1 MSPEMSFAERAAL
14 SLMLEVS
21 STPKAGNVDREH
33 DHIDLKFQHF
43 LVSALASVRVFSD
56 VERGGSIG
64 EGIYRAVKRS
74 VGLCGRNVHFGAFL
88 LLIPL
93 VKASVVESMESGCN
107 DDGSGISTTAAAS
120 TASRAPDPEMELM
133 KSPNA
138 KREKVAGRALDIL
151 KKTGVE
157 DSVLV
162 LRAFRES
169 RARVADVSAGDLRGV
184 DENWLRKRGI
194 SLYRWMEM
202 GRHENVIAE
211 ELVSGYRLSLEGA
224 DVMERE
230 LESGNLNDAVVY
242 TYHYLLSRCIDPLV
256 KAKFGYE
263 VAEEVRE
270 MAKEAVSSRDFDSL
284 DRTLISR
291 GINPGSVADL
301 AASSIYLLT
310 VDRLELVLERI

>member
-1 MSPEMSFAERAAL
+1 MSFAERAAL

-56 VERGGSIG
+56 VERGIGIG

-93 VKASVVESMESGCN
+93 VKASVVESGY
-107 DDGSGISTTAAAS
+107 DDGSCTSTTA
-120 TASRAPDPEMELM
+120 SRVPDPEMELM
-133 KSPNA
+133 KSPNT
-138 KREKVAGRALDIL
+138 KREKVAGRALNIL

-162 LRAFRES
+162 LRAFGES
-169 RARVADVSAGDLRGV
+169 GARVADVSAGDLRDV
-184 DENWLRKRGI
+184 DESWLRERGI